1 MKFQLLVF
9 LFSSII
15 STNNFQNSGD
25 DILGI
30 WETDDGKAKIEIYKA
45 SGKYSGK
52 IVWLKEPNNESGQA
66 KRDKENPDKELRN
79 RPILGINLVR
89 DFKFDGDDRW
99 EGGKIYDPEN
109 GKTYSCYM
117 KLRKGKLQ
125 VRGYIRLTMFGRTV
139 TWARS
144 SL

>member
-1 MKFQLLVF
+1 MKFQLLIF

-15 STNNFQNSGD
+15 STNTAQTAGD
-25 DILGI
+25 DVLGI

-52 IVWLKEPNNESGQA
+52 IVWLKEPNNENGQA
-66 KRDKENPDKELRN
+66 KRDKENPDKELRS

-89 DFKFDGDDRW
+89 DFEFDGDDRW
-99 EGGKIYDPEN
+99 AGGKIYDPEN

-125 VRGYIRLTMFGRTV
+125 VRGYIGLTMFGRTV
-139 TWARS
+139 TWTRS